1 MLSKITHDPHRYD
14 VPFVVLRMLVVDYD
28 YEMGKSSAERI
39 KIGPWW
45 DVISI
50 MWLLLSAM
58 IMLNLFIALMT
69 DR

>member
-1 MLSKITHDPHRYD
+1 MLSKITHDPPRYD

>member
-1 MLSKITHDPHRYD
+1 
-14 VPFVVLRMLVVDYD
+14 MLVVDYD